1 MLDFGKMIFS
11 TSCCL
16 RRKTDQILH
25 SLGVSWSLAGFIKY
39 IYDHKEASAHDIEI
53 SFGLTKATVS
63 ENLNSLENSGYI
75 IRESSPIDKRK
86 KILKLTEKGDELRKK
101 MKKLIEDNEDKITSI
116 LSIEEKE
123 MLERAL
129 KKIREKMEEE

>member
-11 TSCCL
+11 TSCLL

-25 SLGVSWSLAGFIKY
+25 SLGISGSLAGFIKY
-39 IYDHKEASAHDIEI
+39 IYDHKEVSAHDIEV

-75 IRESSPIDKRK
+75 IRESSKTDGRI
-86 KILKLTEKGDELRKK
+86 KIVKLTAKGEELRKN
-101 MKKLIEDNEDKITSI
+101 MKKLIEANEDKITSI
-116 LSIEEKE
+116 LSVEEKE
-123 MLERAL
+123 MLDKTL